1 MRTYPRH
8 LRRKGVCANF
18 RVTLEFIGPEPQG
31 LRFRVAFDASPARW
45 LLPYPKITGLRF
57 IPADGTAACEWLTRY
72 LVTEPRDEFVLSRD
86 DRIAFDLVAP
96 ANASAK
102 DFRWTIQL
110 APGEYDVHYI
120 FEVGPG
126 KTRYDYLG
134 RGSRFADM
142 TPPWVGAVE
151 SNVVRVSV
159 AGSRGVT
166 DCDVE

>member
-1 MRTYPRH
+1 MQVPPSE
-8 LRRKGVCANF
+8 KSVCANF

-57 IPADGTAACEWLTRY
+57 IPADGTDTREWLTRY
-72 LVTEPRDEFVLSRD
+72 LITEPRDEFVLTPN

-96 ANASAK
+96 VNASDK

-126 KTRYDYLG
+126 EARRDYLG
-134 RGSRFADM
+134 KGSRFADM
-142 TPPWVGAVE
+142 TPPWVGVAE
-151 SNVVRVSV
+151 SNSVRASV
-159 AGSRGVT
+159 AGAGGVT
-166 DCDVE
+166 VCRAE